1 MAFHS
6 QLKIMFDWV
15 RKKKL
20 DDAQSKFQNK
30 PPQFFPEIMKNLF
43 QATCSGSW
51 IKKIKKSATRE
62 TDRAVYTEM
71 TRNAEYITEKSVTV
85 PAKTMWNLVPIRF
98 SELFSP
104 SRFIFRTAELHFKS
118 RLAEVCSASGPIKFV
133 KYVSAFRAD
142 WVLNTSQIFFWNKSK
157 SVRLLNSD

>member
-6 QLKIMFDWV
+6 QLKIMFDWG
-15 RKKKL
+15 KKKS

-43 QATCSGSW
+43 QAMCSGSW

-85 PAKTMWNLVPIRF
+85 PAKTMWNLVPLRF

-157 SVRLLNSD
+157 SVHLLNSD